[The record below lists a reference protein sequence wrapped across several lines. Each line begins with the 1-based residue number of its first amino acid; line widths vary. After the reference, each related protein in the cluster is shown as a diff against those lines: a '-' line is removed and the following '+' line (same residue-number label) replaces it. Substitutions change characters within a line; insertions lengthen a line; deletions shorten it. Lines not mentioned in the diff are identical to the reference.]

1 MPMTPSPLI
10 KKLGLRPGM
19 SALLLNPPSGYAE
32 SLGELPEGVRFSS
45 QPQGQYD
52 FVQVFIKDSDEFIR
66 LVPDAQAAIRYDKML
81 WICYPKKT
89 GNIPSDLSRDVVWK
103 RMMGT
108 GLRPVTQIAIDET
121 WSALRFRPEELVK
134 SKS

>member
-1 MPMTPSPLI
+1 MTQSQLI
-10 KKLGLRPGM
+10 KKLGLRSGM
-19 SALLLNPPSGYAE
+19 RAALLNPPPGYVE

-45 QPQGQYD
+45 QPETEYD
-52 FVQVFIKDSDEFIR
+52 FVQVFIKDSEEYAR
-66 LVPDAQAAIRYDKML
+66 LIPVARAAIRYDGML

-103 RMMGT
+103 RMTGT

-121 WSALRFRPEELVK
+121 WSGLRFRPEELVK
-134 SKS
+134 SKA